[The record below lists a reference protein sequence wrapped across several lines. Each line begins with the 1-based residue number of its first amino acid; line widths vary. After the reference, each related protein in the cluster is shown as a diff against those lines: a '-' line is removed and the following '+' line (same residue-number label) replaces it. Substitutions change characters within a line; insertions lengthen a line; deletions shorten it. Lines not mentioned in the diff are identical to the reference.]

1 MGPYQHR
8 FYMLA
13 GTTVVDIANKKI
25 KLLRIR
31 EVFPEQGPAYSK
43 VLKQERIERKLD
55 FLEQLEKKTWCEMM
69 FGM

>member
-8 FYMLA
+8 FYSIRGMLA
-13 GTTVVDIANKKI
+13 GTTVVDITNKKI

-31 EVFPEQGPAYSK
+31 EVFPEKEPAYSK

-55 FLEQLEKKTWCEMM
+55 FLEQLEKKT
-69 FGM
+69 